1 MTGLAAV
8 ASSAKATAIEPVMM
22 FRIVETPKA
31 KVPYGVALAAHAYTC
46 ACGTRLGAVGK
57 AVERDVTGMRR
68 C

>member
-1 MTGLAAV
+1 
-8 ASSAKATAIEPVMM
+8 MM
-22 FRIVETPKA
+22 VRIVETPKA